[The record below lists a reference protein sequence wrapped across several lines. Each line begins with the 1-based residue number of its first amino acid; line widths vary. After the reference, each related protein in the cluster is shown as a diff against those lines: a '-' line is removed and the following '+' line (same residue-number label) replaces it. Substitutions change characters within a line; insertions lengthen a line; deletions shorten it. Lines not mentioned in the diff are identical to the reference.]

1 MNIIDEPENKL
12 ESLLRL
18 ATTEPAHRPEFCRL
32 LLQSPLFVLGESE
45 EHVEGEQNLV
55 EGSSLSIQHWEKE
68 NGSSVIPVF
77 TSLEALQSSIE
88 ADESY
93 LEIPAQALFEMTLG
107 SVLMLNPDSEYGKEF
122 LPQEVE
128 SLLAGG
134 LGQHAVERTIE
145 QQTEVII
152 GEPQHY
158 PARLVDSLTTLF
170 SKHSNIKAA
179 YLGLIHDAGQ
189 DEQPNLIVGLQG
201 EGDLIAVIQ
210 EAGAVAWDTTE
221 EDEAVDFMIIEQ
233 GDEGIAEY
241 FFNETRPFYERRWG
255 EKMEPYKEPGQ
266 A

>member
-18 ATTEPAHRPEFCRL
+18 ATTEPAHRPEFCKVL
-32 LLQSPLFVLGESE
+32 MQSPLIVLGESGDQL
-45 EHVEGEQNLV
+45 EGEKNLE

-68 NGSSVIPVF
+68 DGSSVIPVF
-77 TSLEALQSSIE
+77 TSLEAMQASIE

-107 SVLMLNPDSEYGKEF
+107 TILMLNPDSKFGKEL
-122 LPQEVE
+122 LPEEIE

-134 LGQHAVERTIE
+134 LGQHAIERTIPE
-145 QQTEVII
+145 QTEVMI
-152 GEPQHY
+152 GEPEQY

-170 SKHSNIKAA
+170 SKHNNIKAA

-189 DEQPNLIVGLQG
+189 DEQPNLIIGLQG
-201 EGDLIAVIQ
+201 EGDLNAVIQ

-241 FFNETRPFYERRWG
+241 FFNETKPFYERRWG
-255 EKMEPYKEPGQ
+255 SKMEPYKEPGQ